1 MRKKLFFFESPTHCL
16 SWNQPTISLT
26 DGSCLSA
33 RQAVWLKQDT
43 KPPGICTC
51 FLMHLLAF
59 WNGHI
64 SIPYCQ
70 QLWTDTLKAFTALQ
84 GGPCPN
90 PEDTVRRH
98 WGQGLFILWA
108 YKRKQIQKF
117 RRWGRRGREGRK
129 GLSGA
134 PLAQCPLPS
143 DLAQRSKVSA
153 NRPGSWASLV
163 YWFLSSRHLHAS
175 PGQGRSLS
183 STVAFLSF

>member
-16 SWNQPTISLT
+16 SRNQPTISLT

-117 RRWGRRGREGRK
+117 RRWGRERTRGKERSLRCS
-129 GLSGA
+129 LS
-134 PLAQCPLPS
+134 P
-143 DLAQRSKVSA
+143 VSA
-153 NRPGSWASLV
+153 PFRPSSEEQSLRKQARV
-163 YWFLSSRHLHAS
+163 LGFSSLLVS
-175 PGQGRSLS
+175 
-183 STVAFLSF
+183 